1 MRVGIVGTGLIGAS
15 IGLGLRRAGHHVTGW
30 DPDRSVL
37 ERAVDE
43 GALDEASGDLGELVG
58 SSPQV
63 LFVAAPFAATVD
75 LLATIDHEGLI
86 VDVTGVKGPVVAAGR
101 RLSRFVATHPMAGR
115 ETTGPEAASGALFSG
130 AAWIVVE
137 DVGSAEDRAVV
148 ADLIGD
154 LGATPVP
161 MRAADHDAAV
171 ARISQLPQI
180 LAASLVTLAAE
191 DDTAL
196 DLAAGSFRDLTR
208 VAASDPHAW
217 LELLAA
223 NRRELGAAVDRL
235 MDLLDETRVAL
246 GSGRLEGLED
256 RLVEARRIRQAM
268 APPVVPVRIA
278 IADRPGELAKVGR
291 ALAASGVDVRDL
303 QLRHA
308 TYGGGGILT
317 ISVRPGEAGTLV
329 QALVGEGL
337 MLTEDDR
344 AT

>member
-1 MRVGIVGTGLIGAS
+1 MRIAVVGTGLIGAS
-15 IGLGLRRAGHHVTGW
+15 IGMGLRQAGHHVTGW

-37 ERAVDE
+37 ERATDE
-43 GALDEASGDLGELVG
+43 GALDEASEDLAELVG

-63 LFVAAPFAATVD
+63 LFIAAPFAATVD
-75 LLATIDHEGLI
+75 LLATVDHDGLI
-86 VDVTGVKGPVVAAGR
+86 VDVTGVKEPVVAAGR
-101 RLSRFVATHPMAGR
+101 RLGRFVATHPMAGR
-115 ETTGPEAASGALFSG
+115 ETTGPEGASGALFRG

-137 DVGSAEDRAVV
+137 DVGSVEDRAIV

-180 LAASLVTLAAE
+180 LAASLVALAAE
-191 DDTAL
+191 DGTAL
-196 DLAAGSFRDLTR
+196 ELAAGSFRDLTR

-223 NRRELGAAVDRL
+223 NRRELDAAIGRL
-235 MDLLDETRVAL
+235 MDLLDETRAAL
-246 GSGRLEGLED
+246 ASGQLEGLEE

-317 ISVRPGEAGTLV
+317 ISVRPGEAETLV
-329 QALVGEGL
+329 HALVTEGL
-337 MLTEDDR
+337 MLIEDDR